1 MNLRFMI
8 YDLRVPARRSERG
21 LQPAATGNALGVPE
35 RIGHAIRSGQ
45 RTDLN
50 VARRNTMA
58 ARTIASRVNRNS

>member
-35 RIGHAIRSGQ
+35 RIGCAIWSGQ
-45 RTDLN
+45 RTDFN
-50 VARRNTMA
+50 VALRNTLT
-58 ARTIASRVNRNS
+58 ARSRTARNS